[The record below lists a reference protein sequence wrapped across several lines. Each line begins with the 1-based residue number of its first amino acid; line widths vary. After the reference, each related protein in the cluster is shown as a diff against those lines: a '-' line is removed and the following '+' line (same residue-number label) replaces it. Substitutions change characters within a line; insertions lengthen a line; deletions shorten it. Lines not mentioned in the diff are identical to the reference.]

1 MFTITPK
8 IDQTKLAEVI
18 FALESL
24 GSDRLPNTAEAV
36 KNSTEAVQQRWVDN
50 SDNAFKRPTGAY
62 LLGIENG
69 LIYPH
74 NNDIYKGA
82 VFNTVPHAAAIEHG
96 MPSYDM
102 KKALYTSSKVKIS
115 KKGKR
120 YLIIPFR
127 HGAPGAGGKSAA
139 TLKSMPGNI
148 YQKAKKLPF
157 SVRTGKIRSANPGGR
172 SLRGVGDQGR
182 RSQIA
187 IRSAKNLNKFV
198 MRANPYT
205 WKSSPYAGMIRTP
218 RGTTG
223 GGHYMTFRIMHEDSH
238 GWIHPGTP
246 PMRLA
251 EKTANEMNQ
260 KVKQIINDGFMADL
274 KMLGLAAA

>member
-8 IDQTKLAEVI
+8 IDQTKLADVI

-24 GSDRLPNTAEAV
+24 GANRLPNTALSV
-36 KNSTEAVQQRWVDN
+36 RQSTEAVQQRWVDKA
-50 SDNAFKRPTGAY
+50 SNAFKKTTGRY
-62 LLGIENG
+62 MLGIDNG

-74 NNDIYKGA
+74 NNDVYKGA

-96 MPSYDM
+96 IPSYDM

-127 HGAPGAGGKSAA
+127 HGAPGAGGKSAS
-139 TLKSMPGNI
+139 TLKTMPKNI
-148 YQKAKKLPF
+148 YQRAKNLPF
-157 SVRTGKIRSANPGGR
+157 SVQTGKIRSANLGGR
-172 SLRGVGDQGR
+172 SLRGVGNQGR

-187 IRSAKNLNKFV
+187 VRSANNLNKFV

-205 WKSSPYAGMIRTP
+205 WKSSPYAGMIRIP

-223 GGHYMTFRIMHEDSH
+223 GGYYMTFRIMHEDSH

-251 EKTANEMNQ
+251 EKTANEMNHV
-260 KVKQIINDGFMADL
+260 VKAIIKDGFMNDL
-274 KMLGLAAA
+274 KMLGLAAS